1 MFTVFLLGVIIGVV
15 LTKILYTILY
25 YKDLK
30 KNKND

>member
-1 MFTVFLLGVIIGVV
+1 MVTVFILGVIIGVV